1 MEAPLSER
9 VDAWL
14 HAHREEII
22 RDLIELVAV
31 PSVSEPGSAVA
42 PFGQPCRDVLD
53 HMLSL
58 GRRHGYETRNYD
70 NYVGAIEFQ
79 KGDQTVGFWAHLDV
93 VPVPDPGDWDY
104 PPFEATVVEDRYIIG
119 RGVQDNKSPAIG
131 VFHVMNC
138 LRDLGIPLRHGYT
151 LYLGTN
157 EECGME
163 DARYFAAHYPCPDLS
178 IVPDSGF
185 PVCCAQR
192 GAMTL
197 SLSVPFVPD
206 VSIEMRNNPSVT
218 PEEITARLP
227 GGETLRM
234 HGKSTHV
241 YNASPEDNAI
251 LLLLEALAQRLP
263 EEAEKLRALRT
274 LCAAADGAPL
284 GIAFEDAFSGAL
296 LMAPTRMEV
305 TRGRLYV
312 NVFAILPVCCDPD
325 ALVQSAKDA
334 CARAGVQA
342 EALRLRRLV
351 SFPREHPVVRLLTDT
366 YNEVMH
372 TDSAPFAMSGGN
384 YASCLPKAFGFGPGM
399 PGREFPRHNFREGHG
414 DYHQCDESEDIE
426 RLLDF
431 MRVYAAAV
439 VALDALD
446 TLSIEG
452 ATHGSKC
459 LP

>member
-14 HAHREEII
+14 RAHREEII

-31 PSVSEPGSAVA
+31 PSVSEPGSAVL
-42 PFGQPCRDVLD
+42 PFGQPCRDVLE
-53 HMLSL
+53 HMFRL
-58 GRRHGYETRNYD
+58 GERHGYRTQNYD

-79 KGDQTVGFWAHLDV
+79 KGDQSVGFWAHLDV
-93 VPVPDPGDWDY
+93 VPVPDPGAWDY

-138 LRDLGIPLRHGYT
+138 LRDLGVPLRHGYT

-197 SLSVPFVPD
+197 SLSIPFAPEI
-206 VSIEMRNNPSVT
+206 SLEMYNNPSVT
-218 PEEITARLP
+218 PEEITARLL
-227 GGETLRM
+227 GGETLRIQ
-234 HGKSTHV
+234 GKSAHV
-241 YNASPEDNAI
+241 YNAPADNAI
-251 LLLLEALAQRLP
+251 LRLLDALARRYP
-263 EEAEKLRALRT
+263 GEAGGLGALRAL
-274 LCAAADGAPL
+274 LSAADGAPL
-284 GIAFEDAFSGAL
+284 GIAFSDAFSGAL
-296 LMAPTRMEV
+296 MMAPTRMEASL
-305 TRGRLYV
+305 GRLRV
-312 NVFAILPVCCDPD
+312 SVFAILPVSCDPD
-325 ALVQSAKDA
+325 ALVHRAKEA

-342 EALRLRRLV
+342 EVPRLRRPV

-372 TDSAPFAMSGGN
+372 TQSEPFAMSGGN
-384 YASCLPKAFGFGPGM
+384 YASCLPNAFGFGPGM
-399 PGREFPRHNFREGHG
+399 PGREFPRHIFREGHG

-431 MRVYAAAV
+431 MRVYAAAI
-439 VALDALD
+439 VALDGLD
-446 TLSIEG
+446 TLSTEG
-452 ATHGSKC
+452 AAHGSKC